1 MKQSQH
7 TATDTRA
14 DQSTD
19 EKNISLSETFGG
31 ESVLREIL
39 ETVLLTV
46 IIVLLLKTATGQFQV
61 RGSSMEATLHDGQ
74 YLIISK
80 LTYWFHPPQRGD
92 IIVFHPPTHPRED
105 YIKRIIGLPG
115 EVINIRSG
123 QVRVDGVLLD
133 EPYISNAAA
142 YSGDWTLGEREYFVL
157 GDNRRN
163 SSDSHSWGVL
173 PRESIIGKSW
183 LCYWPPEYWGLTPQH
198 DFTESTD
205 QEKQ

>member
-1 MKQSQH
+1 LEQSQR
-7 TATDTRA
+7 TATDTGA

-19 EKNISLSETFGG
+19 EQHISLSETFGG

-74 YLIISK
+74 YLIIGK
-80 LTYWFHPPQRGD
+80 VTYWFHSPQRGD

-105 YIKRIIGLPG
+105 YIKRIVGLPG
-115 EVINIRSG
+115 ETINIRSG
-123 QVRVDGVLLD
+123 HVRVDGVMLD
-133 EPYISNAAA
+133 EPYISNVGT
-142 YSGDWTLGEREYFVL
+142 YSGDWTLGESEYFVL

-173 PRESIIGKSW
+173 PGKGIIGKSW
-183 LCYWPPEYWGLTPQH
+183 LCYWPPEYWGLIPQH
-198 DFTESTD
+198 DFTESST
-205 QEKQ
+205 QEEQ